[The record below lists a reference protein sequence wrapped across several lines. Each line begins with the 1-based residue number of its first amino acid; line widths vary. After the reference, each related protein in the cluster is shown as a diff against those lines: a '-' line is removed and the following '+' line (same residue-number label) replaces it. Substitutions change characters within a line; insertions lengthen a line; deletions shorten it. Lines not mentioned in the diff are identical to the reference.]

1 MDVTMN
7 QEVPMSILFQFDR
20 PSFIL
25 FYVVT
30 VLWIA
35 EFVIF
40 PSKTREKD
48 KNETRSF
55 LRIMAMIVVSHLL
68 SIGFTVFGWFR
79 IEGTLP
85 ALTVIAII
93 TYPLGLA
100 LRYVSVIHLGK
111 HFTRDVEVSKTQTLV
126 STGPYRVLRHPLY
139 LGLFLL
145 TVSVPMFFSN
155 WLMTIVSAVTMFT
168 VLDHRMGIEE
178 AMMEEVIGDPYL
190 EWKRARYRFIPFIY

>member
-1 MDVTMN
+1 MN

-25 FYVVT
+25 FYMVT

-35 EFVIF
+35 EFAIF

-93 TYPLGLA
+93 TYPLGLV

-126 STGPYRVLRHPLY
+126 STGPYRLLRHPLY

-145 TVSVPMFFSN
+145 TVSVPMFFAN
-155 WLMTIVSAVTMFT
+155 WLMTIASATAMFS
-168 VLDHRMGIEE
+168 VLNHRMTIEE
-178 AMMEEVIGDPYL
+178 KMMEEVIGDPYL
-190 EWKRARYRFIPFIY
+190 EWKRTRYRFIPFIY